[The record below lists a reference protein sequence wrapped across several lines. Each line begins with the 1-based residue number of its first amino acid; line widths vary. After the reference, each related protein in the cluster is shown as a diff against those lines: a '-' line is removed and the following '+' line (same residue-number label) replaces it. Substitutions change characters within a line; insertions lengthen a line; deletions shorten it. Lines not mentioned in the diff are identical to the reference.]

1 MNNIATSI
9 VSLITD
15 FLDNNNNADNNDNS
29 KSNSSSSN
37 NSSDDDSTE
46 NLMLSAL
53 RATLKAEHDQH
64 EDTKPPKRELPDH
77 DDDNDATIGEG
88 EDELSLH
95 QQQQQEEEEQ
105 QQQQYNMPKRRL
117 SSSSS
122 SNLSS
127 HNNSNSVPST
137 LASHCTTMS
146 SCSALGMFNTN
157 TNGNVVEPPSTSTS
171 TQPLSMVHDIANSL
185 IELSTLSV
193 GAAGASD
200 GGLFNEQSQGV
211 DDSMGFLQNTLPS
224 TSSLNTHDDDAQLG
238 LYSDAS
244 NELQHYQ
251 RSVKRVLDV
260 VGDSQEETAEADDDN
275 QHDELVEEEHE
286 HEDEIDVEEEEDV
299 EQEHE
304 REHDLGHEEPQ
315 QELEQE
321 VAEEVH
327 GRDELDE
334 EEEAQEPEQEHEH
347 EHEEADGEH
356 EEANDDED
364 DYDDD
369 DEEEEDN
376 DVAADS
382 DASDSDRDAAL
393 SPYYPA

>member
-1 MNNIATSI
+1 
-9 VSLITD
+9 
-15 FLDNNNNADNNDNS
+15 
-29 KSNSSSSN
+29 
-37 NSSDDDSTE
+37 
-46 NLMLSAL
+46 MLSAL

-64 EDTKPPKRELPDH
+64 EDTKPPKRELPDL
-77 DDDNDATIGEG
+77 DDDNDATLEG
-88 EDELSLH
+88 EDELSVH

-157 TNGNVVEPPSTSTS
+157 TNGNVVQPPSTSTS

-275 QHDELVEEEHE
+275 QQDELVEEEHE

-304 REHDLGHEEPQ
+304 HEHDLGHEEPQ
-315 QELEQE
+315 QEQEQE

-327 GRDELDE
+327 GRDDLE
-334 EEEAQEPEQEHEH
+334 EEEAQEPEQ